1 MKKKVKKEAKG
12 VKEEKKVQWS
22 PKMFI
27 FTLLHY
33 FTRHMQFDM
42 IKWCTCQ
49 FELSQ
54 MWRIFVSSWLE
65 FPKMSWQL
73 PTNFQSLLNA
83 GKHIWSCSDNFP
95 TFLNTFQW
103 LLNVL
108 KTPTSLS
115 TICLKIFGKYLIWML
130 FKHCTIWNWN
140 LEKPN

>member
-12 VKEEKKVQWS
+12 LKEEKKVQWS

-33 FTRHMQFDM
+33 FTRHMQCVKVIYLPVLTESNVKDFCFLM
-42 IKWCTCQ
+42 TGISENVLAT
-49 FELSQ
+49 SN
-54 MWRIFVSSWLE
+54 E
-65 FPKMSWQL
+65 FPKPSECWQ
-73 PTNFQSLLNA
+73 TY
-83 GKHIWSCSDNFP
+83 
-95 TFLNTFQW
+95 LNTFQW

-115 TICLKIFGKYLIWML
+115 TICLKIFSKYLIWML
-130 FKHCTIWNWN
+130 FKDCTIWNWN